1 MNISFSDFLDFV
13 QSMSIGEIV
22 IASII
27 WIILGMAS
35 GIAKLF
41 VNYIG
46 GTAISSSFGVSQ
58 RASEYA
64 VQLKESTASSASIKK
79 VVDDLLE
86 EIGAA
91 IATAQEA
98 TKGWADNFLK
108 QVIGSHEEYKGQKV
122 LGSLIELILLAA
134 FVYAD
139 AAQGVNNLSV
149 LLGIQEAIPDWLKD
163 IIVPIV
169 VSSAGTV
176 FIVGMFIGDIL
187 GATHLSYWEDL
198 KDDTRRIY
206 LRLLIIMLV
215 LAVILNGGI
224 ALSRVR
230 VLEESITWVT
240 AVGNWAQS
248 LLLIPLLLATFLLF
262 RGVFG
267 FFVLLAI
274 FLNLFYVVLSTVK
287 YSIKIIMKLSPLVTG
302 SETIARW
309 LLLFALTIV
318 QGFFGLLGALLK
330 GMMFGLL
337 AIVALVFF
345 LPYLLVNAPIKKFS
359 GQTIEEHLLEFI
371 QPQIFNPHQKDKE

>member
-1 MNISFSDFLDFV
+1 MNISFSDFLNFL
-13 QSMSIGEIV
+13 QSMSVGEIV
-22 IASII
+22 LAAVI

-35 GIAKLF
+35 GIARLF

-64 VQLKESTASSASIKK
+64 VQVKESTASSASIKK

-86 EIGAA
+86 EISAS
-91 IATAQEA
+91 IAVAQQK
-98 TKGWADNFLK
+98 TQDWADNFLK
-108 QVIGSHEEYKGQKV
+108 QVIGNHEEYKGQKV

-198 KDDTRRIY
+198 KDETRRIY
-206 LRLLIIMLV
+206 LRLLIVMLV
-215 LAVILNGGI
+215 LAIVLNGAI
-224 ALSRVR
+224 ALSRIR
-230 VLEESITWVT
+230 VLEDTITWVT
-240 AVGNWAQS
+240 TVGNWAQS

-274 FLNLFYVVLSTVK
+274 FLNLLYVVLSTVK
-287 YSIKIIMKLSPLVTG
+287 YSVKIIMKLSPLVTG
-302 SETIARW
+302 SETVARW

-345 LPYLLVNAPIKKFS
+345 LPYLIINAPIKKFS
-359 GQTIEEHLLEFI
+359 GHTIEEHLLDFV
-371 QPQIFNPHQKDKE
+371 QPQVFNPYKKDKE